1 LWDFWTIRDG
11 ADYHLFYLQA
21 PRALGDP
28 ELRHWNVSI
37 GHAVSADLRSWQVLP
52 DALRPGPTGA
62 WDDYTTW
69 TGSVFRDDDRWAMLY
84 TGTSRSERGLVQRIG
99 LAISDDLLAWRR
111 HPGNPVLEADHGL
124 YEGLDLEHWHEE
136 AWRDPWVIRDDDTGV
151 LYALVTARAA
161 SGEASGRGVIG
172 LAQAASPERWEVLGP
187 IVRPGPYGHMEI
199 PQVARIGDR
208 WCLLFSAPAIHDVPG
223 RDPDDPRGFGGSHFL
238 LADAPLGPYDWS
250 THGVLLADRAD
261 SWYGAKLIEGPDGSL
276 ACLTWLH
283 RAPDGA
289 FVGELSDPFEV
300 SVGSAGPGIV
310 RP

>member
-1 LWDFWTIRDG
+1 
-11 ADYHLFYLQA
+11 
-21 PRALGDP
+21 
-28 ELRHWNVSI
+28 
-37 GHAVSADLRSWQVLP
+37 
-52 DALRPGPTGA
+52 
-62 WDDYTTW
+62 
-69 TGSVFRDDDRWAMLY
+69 
-84 TGTSRSERGLVQRIG
+84 
-99 LAISDDLLAWRR
+99 
-111 HPGNPVLEADHGL
+111 
-124 YEGLDLEHWHEE
+124 
-136 AWRDPWVIRDDDTGV
+136 
-151 LYALVTARAA
+151 
-161 SGEASGRGVIG
+161 
-172 LAQAASPERWEVLGP
+172 
-187 IVRPGPYGHMEI
+187 MEI